1 MKEMSKVEKFS
12 KSYLRVKVDAVNTE
26 KLINYLL
33 NYGVEVKNIIRNN
46 AFSITF
52 DIDMSDYYH
61 LKDGVK
67 KLNGKMEIV
76 ERRGKVKI
84 YSALKHRKLFLVG
97 IFIFFAIIFYLS
109 RFIWKVDIKTDK
121 YLAPLEVRNILKSY
135 NIDVGTNK
143 NSFDV
148 KKVEEKLVRDIDE
161 IMWIKV
167 RVEGCN
173 LTVEIVERQEPPQ
186 IRKVEYTGDIVAG
199 KKGVVN
205 RIYTSAGTA
214 TVKPNQVVDEGDVL
228 VKGQE
233 GKEGREFS
241 VKAAGRVFATTFYE
255 EILKVPKSKT
265 VMERTGNRK
274 SFYGINVNNK
284 TIYLKKSLNNYE
296 NCDKIEGKWWIFVK
310 ETYYET
316 KEVEVVS
323 NTEEISKELE
333 NKVTLNLHRGAKVLD
348 VKSEVLEEGDELSVR
363 VLVTVE
369 EDIAKSQE
377 VIEETEQS
385 VEENPNT

>member
-1 MKEMSKVEKFS
+1 M
-12 KSYLRVKVDAVNTE
+12 
-26 KLINYLL
+26 
-33 NYGVEVKNIIRNN
+33 
-46 AFSITF
+46 
-52 DIDMSDYYH
+52 
-61 LKDGVK
+61 
-67 KLNGKMEIV
+67 
-76 ERRGKVKI
+76 
-84 YSALKHRKLFLVG
+84 
-97 IFIFFAIIFYLS
+97 
-109 RFIWKVDIKTDK
+109 
-121 YLAPLEVRNILKSY
+121 
-135 NIDVGTNK
+135 
-143 NSFDV
+143 
-148 KKVEEKLVRDIDE
+148 
-161 IMWIKV
+161 
-167 RVEGCN
+167 
-173 LTVEIVERQEPPQ
+173 
-186 IRKVEYTGDIVAG
+186 AG

-214 TVKPNQVVDEGDVL
+214 TVKPNQVVDEGDLL

-255 EILKVPKSKT
+255 EILKVPKSKI

-363 VLVTVE
+363 VLITVE

-377 VIEETEQS
+377 VIEEREQS